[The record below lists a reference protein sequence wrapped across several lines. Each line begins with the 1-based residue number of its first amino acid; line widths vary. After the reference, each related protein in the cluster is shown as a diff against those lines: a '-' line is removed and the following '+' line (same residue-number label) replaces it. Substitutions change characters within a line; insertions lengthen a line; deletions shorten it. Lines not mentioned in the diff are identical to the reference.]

1 MSALWALGFVGLG
14 TILNVLGLVC
24 AARALVHAWKAY
36 GQGPLLPWLANG
48 LIRAAAVLRHL
59 TPWAKRNA
67 TVQTMSG
74 SMAVTSSL
82 SARVTIRVGF
92 PESLSDRERIDRLV
106 RAVEGIYD
114 ELGEYRSISNREQA
128 AVSERVSKL
137 AAQLDTESKRLE
149 TLSKEAV
156 SQDVRLQ
163 LLGLLFIGFGTVL
176 TLVPTVWQ
184 LVSTL

>member
-1 MSALWALGFVGLG
+1 MSVLCALCFVGTG

-24 AARALVHAWKAY
+24 SARALVHAWEAY

-48 LIRAAAVLRHL
+48 LIWAAAMRRHL
-59 TPWAKRNA
+59 KPWAKRNA
-67 TVQTMSG
+67 TVQTLSG
-74 SMAVTSSL
+74 SVTATSSV
-82 SARVTIRVGF
+82 SGRVTVQVDF
-92 PESLSDRERIDRLV
+92 PEDLSDRERIDRLV
-106 RAVEGIYD
+106 RAVKGIYN
-114 ELGEYRSISNREQA
+114 ELGEARSISNREQA
-128 AVSERVSKL
+128 EVSERVSKL

-176 TLVPTVWQ
+176 TLVPTIWQ

>member
-1 MSALWALGFVGLG
+1 MSVLCELCFVGTG

-24 AARALVHAWKAY
+24 SARALVHAWEAY

-48 LIRAAAVLRHL
+48 LRWATAMRRHL

-67 TVQTMSG
+67 TVQTLSCR
-74 SMAVTSSL
+74 SATTTRL
-82 SARVTIRVGF
+82 SARLTVREAF
-92 PESLSDRERIDRLV
+92 PEDLSDHERIDRLV
-106 RAVEGIYD
+106 QAVKGIYQ
-114 ELGEYRSISNREQA
+114 ELGEACSVFNCEQA
-128 AVSERVSKL
+128 EVWERVSKL

-149 TLSKEAV
+149 TLSKQAV

-163 LLGLLFIGFGTVL
+163 LLGLLFICFGTVL
-176 TLVPTVWQ
+176 TLIPTIWQ